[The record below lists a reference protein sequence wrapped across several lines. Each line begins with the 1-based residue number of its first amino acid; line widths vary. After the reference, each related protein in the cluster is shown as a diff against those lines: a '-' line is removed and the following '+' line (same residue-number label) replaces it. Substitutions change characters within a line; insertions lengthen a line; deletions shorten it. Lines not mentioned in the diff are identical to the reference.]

1 LNRPTSSFAIPPKTR
16 SQGLSTSTLLMII
29 QAIALVIG
37 LTGVGNGQ
45 QSDRPTTPAE
55 ANVDF
60 PKRRVVTCEGWKL
73 HISEDLYEKDREL
86 LDESLQLLTNRAGRP
101 RASGR

>member
-1 LNRPTSSFAIPPKTR
+1 
-16 SQGLSTSTLLMII
+16 MII

-37 LTGVGNGQ
+37 LTGIGNGQ
-45 QSDRPTTPAE
+45 QSDRPMTPAE

-73 HISEDLYEKDREL
+73 HIS
-86 LDESLQLLTNRAGRP
+86 
-101 RASGR
+101 